1 MLDAEAALARAQ
13 ARLGT
18 VPSAAAAAITEA
30 AGSARIDVVEL
41 ARGSRATANP
51 VVGLVKAL
59 TSAVG
64 AIAPDAAEYVHRGST
79 SQDIFDTAMMLVA
92 DRTLRPLADDLDAT
106 AEALAGLARKHRDTV
121 MAGRTL
127 TAHAVPTT
135 FGLKAAGW
143 RQVVLDAAVRVRR
156 VLDGG
161 LPVSLGGAAGTLAA
175 YVEYARLA
183 DAAPADAGLTDAGLA
198 DAGLTDAGLTDAGLA
213 DAGLADAGLT
223 DAGLTD
229 AALADAGLADA
240 GSAVGVPTDSGPAVG
255 IPADAGWAVGEPADA
270 GPAVAE
276 PDDAG
281 LGKAGRPA
289 GVPACSGP
297 AGGVAA
303 SAGSA
308 VGVPADSGSADA
320 GLADAG
326 PIEPAGAGPAGAA
339 TADRGPA
346 GARPADAG
354 YAERLTAAFAEETG
368 LAAPVLPWH
377 SLRTPVVD
385 LAGALAFAAGAL
397 GKLAVDV
404 ETLTRT
410 ELGEVAEPVADGR
423 GGSTAMPH
431 KRNPVLATLIR
442 SAALQVPVLAAGVT
456 QSMLAEDERS
466 AGVWHAEWLLVREC
480 LRLTGGAAH
489 TAVELARGLIVQPG
503 RMRDN
508 LASTHGLIV
517 SERLSA
523 VLAPLLGKAAAKEL
537 LGEASQRAVREDRPL
552 REVLDEVPAITGV
565 LTPAALDGLLDP
577 AGYTGAAPALVDRA
591 LGDDRAAGTTAG
603 TTADTTTGTTA
614 GEAAGR

>member
-1 MLDAEAALARAQ
+1 M
-13 ARLGT
+13 
-18 VPSAAAAAITEA
+18 
-30 AGSARIDVVEL
+30 
-41 ARGSRATANP
+41 
-51 VVGLVKAL
+51 
-59 TSAVG
+59 
-64 AIAPDAAEYVHRGST
+64 
-79 SQDIFDTAMMLVA
+79 
-92 DRTLRPLADDLDAT
+92 
-106 AEALAGLARKHRDTV
+106 
-121 MAGRTL
+121 
-127 TAHAVPTT
+127 
-135 FGLKAAGW
+135 
-143 RQVVLDAAVRVRR
+143 
-156 VLDGG
+156 
-161 LPVSLGGAAGTLAA
+161 
-175 YVEYARLA
+175 
-183 DAAPADAGLTDAGLA
+183 
-198 DAGLTDAGLTDAGLA
+198 
-213 DAGLADAGLT
+213 
-223 DAGLTD
+223 
-229 AALADAGLADA
+229 
-240 GSAVGVPTDSGPAVG
+240 PTDSGPAVG
-255 IPADAGWAVGEPADA
+255 IPADAGLAVGEPADA

-303 SAGSA
+303 SAGPA

-326 PIEPAGAGPAGAA
+326 PSEPAGAGPAGAA

-346 GARPADAG
+346 GAGPADAG

-565 LTPAALDGLLDP
+565 LTPAALDGLLNP

-603 TTADTTTGTTA
+603 RTTGTTTGTTA

>member
-1 MLDAEAALARAQ
+1 MTVDPDSGLLSPVRAGTPAEASTGDEAWLRAMLDAEAALARAQ

-18 VPSAAAAAITEA
+18 VPSGAADAITEA

-59 TSAVG
+59 TSAVD
-64 AIAPDAAEYVHRGST
+64 AVAPEAAEYVHRGST

-92 DRTLRPLADDLDAT
+92 DRTLRPLVADLDAT
-106 AEALAGLARKHRDTV
+106 AEALAGLAREHRDTT

-143 RQVVLDAAVRVRR
+143 RQLVLDAAVRVRR

-183 DAAPADAGLTDAGLA
+183 EAGQ
-198 DAGLTDAGLTDAGLA
+198 
-213 DAGLADAGLT
+213 
-223 DAGLTD
+223 
-229 AALADAGLADA
+229 
-240 GSAVGVPTDSGPAVG
+240 
-255 IPADAGWAVGEPADA
+255 
-270 GPAVAE
+270 
-276 PDDAG
+276 
-281 LGKAGRPA
+281 
-289 GVPACSGP
+289 
-297 AGGVAA
+297 
-303 SAGSA
+303 
-308 VGVPADSGSADA
+308 
-320 GLADAG
+320 
-326 PIEPAGAGPAGAA
+326 AGAGDGAGAG
-339 TADRGPA
+339 DPA
-346 GARPADAG
+346 
-354 YAERLTAAFAEETG
+354 YAERLVAAFAEETG

-377 SLRTPVVD
+377 SLRTPVAD

-404 ETLTRT
+404 ATLTRT
-410 ELGEVAEPVADGR
+410 ELGEVVEPAAEGR
-423 GGSTAMPH
+423 GGSSAMPH

-456 QSMLAEDERS
+456 QSMLTEDERS
-466 AGVWHAEWLLVREC
+466 AGVWHAEWQLVREC

-489 TAVELARGLIVQPG
+489 TAVELARGLTAQPG
-503 RMRDN
+503 RMRAN
-508 LASTHGLIV
+508 VASTHGLIV

-523 VLAPLLGKAAAKEL
+523 VLAPLLGKAKAKEL

-552 REVLDEVPAITGV
+552 RNVLDELPAITDV
-565 LTPAALDGLLDP
+565 LTPAALDALLDP
-577 AGYTGAAPALVDRA
+577 AGYTGAAGALVDRA
-591 LGDDRAAGTTAG
+591 LGDTF
-603 TTADTTTGTTA
+603 
-614 GEAAGR
+614 

>member
-1 MLDAEAALARAQ
+1 MTVDRDSGLLSPVRAGTPAETSTGDEAWLRAMLDAEAALARAQ
-13 ARLGT
+13 AQLGT
-18 VPSAAAAAITEA
+18 VPPSAAAAITEA
-30 AGSARIDVVEL
+30 ADSARIDVVEL

-64 AIAPDAAEYVHRGST
+64 EIAPDAAEYVHRGST

-106 AEALAGLARKHRDTV
+106 AEALAELARAHRDTV

-143 RQVVLDAAVRVRR
+143 RQLVLDAAVRVRR

-183 DAAPADAGLTDAGLA
+183 DAAPADTAP
-198 DAGLTDAGLTDAGLA
+198 A
-213 DAGLADAGLT
+213 DAGLADA
-223 DAGLTD
+223 
-229 AALADAGLADA
+229 
-240 GSAVGVPTDSGPAVG
+240 
-255 IPADAGWAVGEPADA
+255 
-270 GPAVAE
+270 
-276 PDDAG
+276 
-281 LGKAGRPA
+281 RH
-289 GVPACSGP
+289 
-297 AGGVAA
+297 
-303 SAGSA
+303 A
-308 VGVPADSGSADA
+308 VGVPADGGSADA
-320 GLADAG
+320 GRSGAVSAGTKPADA
-326 PIEPAGAGPAGAA
+326 EPAGVEVAGG
-339 TADRGPA
+339 
-346 GARPADAG
+346 G

-385 LAGALAFAAGAL
+385 LAGALAFTAGAL

-404 ETLTRT
+404 VTLTRT
-410 ELGEVAEPVADGR
+410 ELGEVAEPVAEGR

-466 AGVWHAEWLLVREC
+466 AGVWHAEWQLVREC

-489 TAVELARGLIVQPG
+489 TAVELARGLTVHPE

-523 VLAPLLGKAAAKEL
+523 VLAPLLGKARAKEL
-537 LGEASQRAVREDRPL
+537 LGEASRRAVREDRPL
-552 REVLDEVPAITGV
+552 REVLDELPAITGV

-577 AGYTGAAPALVDRA
+577 AGYTGAAATLVDRA
-591 LGDDRAAGTTAG
+591 LGDSEGDDQRDGQETGKASGKAAGKAPGESAG
-603 TTADTTTGTTA
+603 LDA
-614 GEAAGR
+614 